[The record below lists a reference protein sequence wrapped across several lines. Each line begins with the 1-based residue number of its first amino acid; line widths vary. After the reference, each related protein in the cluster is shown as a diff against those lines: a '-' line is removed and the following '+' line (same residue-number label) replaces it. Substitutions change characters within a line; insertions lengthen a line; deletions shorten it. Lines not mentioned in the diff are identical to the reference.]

1 MKYNENIVSKRSN
14 TKTKKDLNETNKF
27 QVILYRR
34 QRQSGFHCLILDL
47 KSSNDF
53 LLFII
58 LGTKDHI
65 LVAK

>member
-1 MKYNENIVSKRSN
+1 MKYNENIGSKRSN
-14 TKTKKDLNETNKF
+14 TKTKKDLNETNKL